1 MVSLGQQV
9 QVKGTPGVVR
19 FVGATRFA
27 PGEWVGVE
35 LREAVGRNDGSVD
48 GERYFAAAAGCG
60 VFVRAAAVDAA
71 AADAGAA
78 AADGATAAESR
89 LERIVATLQAKLRAA
104 TQQIAQLSARLAE
117 QTLAVSR
124 LEAEAEMQA
133 VDRDFHSD
141 AAATLGRQLDELAA
155 KYDHVCDELAVL
167 QEEHELNRQIEAEVA
182 RGSDPQALAAR
193 NRQLEGA
200 VLQLEGVVARN
211 ELLFAAR
218 VKDAAEEAQRA
229 VAALQLDLARSRELA
244 EQNALLTARVAE
256 LERAVDELNE
266 LHEVDRSIEENQAAV
281 EAELRRQVEAL
292 QRECAR
298 DRGVIEAL
306 RHAAAG
312 EAPPLPPATADASL
326 GLKEAELAC
335 LREHVGPDTLL
346 KLSAARVSYILEHAE
361 AGAYRQCQLR
371 CLVVALGAVEASE
384 ALGPHVRALLDGVE
398 AVVDQFVHGSV
409 AHARVDFV
417 APFVAAVLALDA
429 PAAAPV
435 TLALTAIQVS
445 TARRLG
451 DALELAASLDAIESL
466 TAHPVV
472 NLAALFGKLDAL
484 LQQLVALRRGEE
496 LGERDAEETQRAVEV
511 AREAAAAAAA
521 AALPRALPRAA
532 PAPPSPLEGLEEAL
546 AARDRRICELQTS
559 VDLARNALSLA
570 QTAHDKIVADLTASL
585 ASVRQQC
592 AHTRQEYAALVAEHA
607 ALALAAPANVYTE
620 MEYSDAVLLA
630 AEVHHLRRM
639 VCYYSEDR
647 ADYGWLRQALR
658 RHTPP
663 PASGATL
670 VSVGC
675 GLRALAQAPSN
686 TRYRALVLRE
696 RFERYANLRGH
707 LVARSMRRAG

>member
-9 QVKGTPGVVR
+9 RVKGTPGVVR

-48 GERYFAAAAGCG
+48 GERYFGAADRCG
-60 VFVRAAAVDAA
+60 VFVRAAALDVDGAG
-71 AADAGAA
+71 ADA
-78 AADGATAAESR
+78 R

-124 LEAEAEMQA
+124 LEAEAEMHA

-141 AAATLGRQLDELAA
+141 AAATLGQQLDALAA
-155 KYDHVCDELAVL
+155 KYDGVCGELAAMH
-167 QEEHELNRQIEAEVA
+167 EEHELNRQIEAEVA

-193 NRQLEGA
+193 NRQLEA
-200 VLQLEGVVARN
+200 TVVRLEEVVARN
-211 ELLFAAR
+211 EVLFAAR
-218 VKDAAEEAQRA
+218 AKDAAEEAQRA
-229 VAALQLDLARSRELA
+229 VAALQLELARSCELA
-244 EQNALLTARVAE
+244 EHNALLAARVAE
-256 LERAVDELNE
+256 LERVVGELDELR
-266 LHEVDRSIEENQAAV
+266 EVDRSIEENQAAV

-298 DRGVIEAL
+298 DRGVIEEL
-306 RHAAAG
+306 RQAAAAAAAVA
-312 EAPPLPPATADASL
+312 APPPTADASL

-335 LREHVGPDTLL
+335 LRAHLGPDTLL
-346 KLSAARVSYILEHAE
+346 RLSAARVSYILKHAE
-361 AGAYRQCQLR
+361 AGVYRQCQLR
-371 CLVVALGAVEASE
+371 CLAVALDAAAGET
-384 ALGPHVRALLDGVE
+384 LGPHMQALVEGVD
-398 AVVDQFVHGSV
+398 AVVDQFVNGSV

-417 APFVAAVLALDA
+417 APVVGAVLALD
-429 PAAAPV
+429 APV

-445 TARRLG
+445 AARRLAAPG
-451 DALELAASLDAIESL
+451 VAASLDAIESL
-466 TAHPVV
+466 TEHPVV

-484 LQQLVALRRGEE
+484 LRELVVLRRGQE
-496 LGERDAEETQRAVEV
+496 LGEAEAEEALRAVEV
-511 AREAAAAAAA
+511 AREAAAAAA
-521 AALPRALPRAA
+521 LPRALPR
-532 PAPPSPLEGLEEAL
+532 PRRPTRPPPSPLEGLEEAL
-546 AARDRRICELQTS
+546 ADKDRRIGELQRS

-592 AHTRQEYAALVAEHA
+592 AQTKQEYTALVAEHA
-607 ALALAAPANVYTE
+607 AVALAAPANVYTA
-620 MEYSDAVLLA
+620 MEHSDAVLMA

-639 VCYYSEDR
+639 LCYYSADR
-647 ADYGWLRQALR
+647 ADYRWLREPLR

-663 PASGATL
+663 PATGATL
-670 VSVGC
+670 VSVG
-675 GLRALAQAPSN
+675 GELRALAQASSD

-696 RFERYANLRGH
+696 RFARYAHLRGH